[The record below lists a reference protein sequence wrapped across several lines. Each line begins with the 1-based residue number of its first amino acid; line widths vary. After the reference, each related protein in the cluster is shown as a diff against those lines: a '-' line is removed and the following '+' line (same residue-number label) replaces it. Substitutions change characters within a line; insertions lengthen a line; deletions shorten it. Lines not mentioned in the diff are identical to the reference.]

1 MGLRQMPRLLL
12 LGRGTPRSRHY
23 KAIILF
29 EIDLLQSF
37 SLDSPESLVAS
48 LRAESIL
55 SLASDMVACLV
66 DHGGAPELALVV
78 PLLGAGVEGLPLP
91 GEGEHAGLSC

>member
-1 MGLRQMPRLLL
+1 MFKFLY
-12 LGRGTPRSRHY
+12 LGRIHY

-29 EIDLLQSF
+29 EIAFDQSF
-37 SLDSPESLVAS
+37 SLDPPESLVAS

-55 SLASDMVACLV
+55 SLASDMVARLV